1 MIRIIFPVVDLGG
14 SDPVHQHLRHIT
26 PWHLHALNRVSRL
39 VDTVIE
45 PVVEMMLV
53 SALVVEPGG
62 GIALRPPFCVVG
74 ASETLIIFTTH
85 EKLAGRIF
93 AHIVKQPLAVQT
105 HPETALRHKN
115 FVMRDRLKMFDC
127 VKSHLTSF
135 PPEPEYF
142 SAVPQRI
149 SDRSI

>member
-1 MIRIIFPVVDLGG
+1 
-14 SDPVHQHLRHIT
+14 
-26 PWHLHALNRVSRL
+26 
-39 VDTVIE
+39 
-45 PVVEMMLV
+45 MMLV

-62 GIALRPPFCVVG
+62 GIALRPPFRVVG

-115 FVMRDRLKMFDC
+115 FVMRDRLKMLDC

-142 SAVPQRI
+142 SAAPQRI